1 MNGFAHSE
9 RTPLRTLAERVPEE
23 TYLTKLAQG
32 AAISLVGRVFGRA
45 TSAFTHVILAR
56 FLGPQD
62 FGLYAVGWTTLQLVG
77 ALTVLGLDRGVVYYG
92 LGHRESGQYL
102 VRSVLWQSIGLA
114 CALGTV
120 FGTGLYLCA
129 PWLATQVFGK
139 ANLISVFYWF
149 APALC
154 FFSGLRVA
162 AAASRI
168 SQRMQFSI
176 YTEEVLQ
183 PGAHL
188 LLIFTFFTFGWKL
201 QGAVGA
207 ATISFGLSFLLA
219 LFYIKKLFLR
229 PLPVPTNPPILAAPT
244 LRDVL
249 GFSLPTAVAGVLMML
264 TVWADRL
271 LVSYYCSAADIGVYQ
286 AAAQCGFMLAI
297 VLSAFNAIFSPL
309 IADLYRKGE
318 IGKLDRLFK
327 ISTKWGLYCCVPFG
341 LVLILAPWETMTFLF
356 GHHYR
361 SGAVVLSIVT
371 ITQLINVGTGAVDH
385 LLIMTGQQRSWV
397 VISAFMLFV
406 NLTMGFLL
414 IPRWGLLGAA
424 LATAATYTG
433 LFVAGLLHVK
443 RTLRV
448 WPYEMQY
455 LKGLLAAVL
464 AGFAV
469 VLFRASGVGPPG
481 IILSGSAV
489 ASLLVFGVT
498 LFALGFDHEDREFLD
513 LMWRRN
519 G

>member
-9 RTPLRTLAERVPEE
+9 RTPLRTLASPIPRD
-23 TYLTKLAQG
+23 TYLTRLAQG

-62 FGLYAVGWTTLQLVG
+62 FGLYAVGWTTLQLGGVL
-77 ALTVLGLDRGVVYYG
+77 AVLGLDRGVVYYG
-92 LGHRESGQYL
+92 VGRRETDQCL
-102 VRSVLWQSIGLA
+102 VNSVLWQSIGLT
-114 CALGTV
+114 CALGMV
-120 FGTGLYLCA
+120 LGTGLYLCA

-139 ANLISVFYWF
+139 ANLISVMCWF

-188 LLIFTFFTFGWKL
+188 LLAFTFFAFGWGL
-201 QGAVGA
+201 QGAVGS

-219 LFYIKKLFLR
+219 LFYIKKLFPR
-229 PLPVPTNPPILAAPT
+229 PLPVHTTPPILAASA
-244 LRDVL
+244 LGDVL
-249 GFSLPTAVAGVLMML
+249 RFSLPTAGAGVLMML

-271 LVSYYCSAADIGVYQ
+271 LVGYYCSAVDIGVYQ

-297 VLSAFNAIFSPL
+297 VLSAFNTIFSPL

-318 IGKLDRLFK
+318 IARLDRLFK
-327 ISTKWGLYCCVPFG
+327 ISTKWGLYCCIPFG
-341 LVLILAPWETMTFLF
+341 LVLILAPGETMTFLF
-356 GHHYR
+356 GHHYE
-361 SGAVVLSIVT
+361 SGAVVLIIVT

-397 VISAFMLFV
+397 IISAFMLFV

-424 LATAATYTG
+424 LATATTYTG

-443 RTLRV
+443 RTLGV

-455 LKGLLAAVL
+455 LKGLAAAVL
-464 AGFAV
+464 AGLTVMF
-469 VLFRASGVGPPG
+469 LRASGIGPP
-481 IILSGSAV
+481 IIIVCGSVA
-489 ASLLVFGVT
+489 ASLLVFGAT
-498 LFALGFDHEDREFLD
+498 LFALGLDREDREFLS
-513 LMWRRN
+513 LLWQRH